1 MRNTIERAVLLA
13 SGRTITELDV
23 AVSGPRAAPSPT
35 GGLPFPT
42 TIAELSQAAARRML
56 ELSGGNKTDAA
67 RRLGISR
74 PRLHRL
80 LNATLSELDS
90 AYADDDADV

>member
-1 MRNTIERAVLLA
+1 
-13 SGRTITELDV
+13 
-23 AVSGPRAAPSPT
+23 
-35 GGLPFPT
+35 
-42 TIAELSQAAARRML
+42 ML